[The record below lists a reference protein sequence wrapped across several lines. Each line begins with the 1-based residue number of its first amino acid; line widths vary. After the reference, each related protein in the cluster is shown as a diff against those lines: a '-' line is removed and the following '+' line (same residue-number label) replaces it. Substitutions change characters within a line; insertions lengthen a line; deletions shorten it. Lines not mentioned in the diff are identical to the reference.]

1 LNEFFATVLLILG
14 LVAAGILWRHLRDT
28 KLLRLREMIHQE
40 RMTKMESDPSVATEN
55 HQLDD
60 LLLNLEER
68 EPRSSNPAA
77 AVMWIRLIA
86 RPALS
91 PHFRPQLMARVKK
104 EQRRKE
110 MARQRLIALRL
121 YWVVAS
127 LVCAAV
133 LANLTWSSS
142 DMVRQTPVLF
152 AIAAFVVPIA
162 LLLIA
167 LRTNPFEL
175 ILQTMTGTA
184 E

>member
-1 LNEFFATVLLILG
+1 MAEPCPWSERVINAAEPIDDDIRHHLESCTECAAERLAHGELLG
-14 LVAAGILWRHLRDT
+14 VFRG
-28 KLLRLREMIHQE
+28 
-40 RMTKMESDPSVATEN
+40 
-55 HQLDD
+55 
-60 LLLNLEER
+60 
-68 EPRSSNPAA
+68 
-77 AVMWIRLIA
+77 IA

-91 PHFRPQLMARVKK
+91 PHFRPELMARVKK
-104 EQRRKE
+104 ERRRKE
-110 MARQRLIALRL
+110 MARRRLLALRL
-121 YWVVAS
+121 YWVAAS
-127 LVCAAV
+127 VVCAAV

-142 DMVRQTPVLF
+142 DAVRQMPVLF

>member
-1 LNEFFATVLLILG
+1 
-14 LVAAGILWRHLRDT
+14 
-28 KLLRLREMIHQE
+28 
-40 RMTKMESDPSVATEN
+40 
-55 HQLDD
+55 
-60 LLLNLEER
+60 
-68 EPRSSNPAA
+68 
-77 AVMWIRLIA
+77 
-86 RPALS
+86 
-91 PHFRPQLMARVKK
+91 MARVKT
-104 EQRRKE
+104 ERRRKE

-142 DMVRQTPVLF
+142 DAVRQTPVLF

-175 ILQTMTGTA
+175 ILQTMTDTA
-184 E
+184 D